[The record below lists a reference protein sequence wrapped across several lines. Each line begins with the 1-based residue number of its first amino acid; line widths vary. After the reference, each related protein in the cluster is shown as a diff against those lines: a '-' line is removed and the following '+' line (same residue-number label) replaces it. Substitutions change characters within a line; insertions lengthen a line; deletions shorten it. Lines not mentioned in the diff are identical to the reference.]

1 MSTHASHLTHPTF
14 VMHDLDKQNLAIRRG
29 GVYVRVTRSFLNA
42 QAEDPAQ
49 LIRLATTG
57 AHAAPQGKFT
67 TKVTLAQLIRLATT
81 GAHAA
86 PQGKFTTK
94 VTLAQTCIPRA
105 ARAAERRETAQ
116 ILLDLLIAANPGVKL
131 YVKYGTGF

>member
-1 MSTHASHLTHPTF
+1 MSTHASHITHPTF

-29 GVYVRVTRSFLNA
+29 GVYVRITRSFLNA
-42 QAEDPAQ
+42 KAEDPAQ

-57 AHAAPQGKFT
+57 AQ
-67 TKVTLAQLIRLATT
+67 
-81 GAHAA
+81 AA

-105 ARAAERRETAQ
+105 ARDAERREAAQ
-116 ILLDLLIAANPGVKL
+116 VLLDLLIVANPGVRL